1 MNRIEELRTE
11 KISKLLIRYF
21 IPTVFGMLVAAVHIT
36 IDGIFVG
43 RGIGS
48 VGVAAVNIVV
58 PFFTVYTA
66 IGLMFGIGGATLISI
81 EFSRNNFKK
90 AREIFTISTIMVI
103 VISIVMIVLTF
114 VFREDLAV
122 ILGANEATMDSVMD
136 YFLVIIFFAPVFM
149 LGNVMNSC
157 VRADGSPKL
166 GMVAT
171 VTGAV
176 INGVFDYIAIF
187 VMDWGLTGAAIA
199 TGIGNIVSI
208 IILIVYF
215 SGSKSKLGFVK
226 VKFDWKQVAHIAK
239 IGIPSFISEFGISV
253 VTMYHN
259 LAMVQLAGEKGV
271 AAYGVINYIYPIM
284 MLIFWGLSVSM
295 QPVIS
300 YNHGAGLKDRV
311 KESISLVLKI
321 SLIMGVISYVLGV
334 LFNEEMV
341 RLFIMDSE
349 EVVVMA
355 SRGILIYFINFIFLG
370 FNMSIIMYYQAIENP
385 GVSTVFTVLRG
396 FVIVLILLNIL
407 PKKFGIDGVW
417 MTIPLTEAIVFLITI
432 AFANYSS
439 RQDAGNTTVGDKTD
453 TKGEVDISC

>member
-1 MNRIEELRTE
+1 MNRIDELGTE
-11 KISKLLIRYF
+11 KISKLLVKYF

-36 IDGIFVG
+36 IDGIFIG

-81 EFSRNNFKK
+81 EFSRNNYKK
-90 AREIFTISTIMVI
+90 AREIFTTSTIMVI
-103 VISIVMIVLTF
+103 IISIVMIFITF
-114 VFREDLAV
+114 AFRMELAV
-122 ILGANEATMDSVMD
+122 LLGANEATMDPVME
-136 YFLVIIFFAPVFM
+136 YFIVIIFFAPVFM

-176 INGVFDYIAIF
+176 INGIFDYIAIF

-208 IILIVYF
+208 IILLVYF
-215 SGSKSKLGFVK
+215 TGSKSKLAFVK
-226 VKFDWKQVAHIAK
+226 VKFDWRQALQISK

-259 LAMVQLAGEKGV
+259 IAMMKLAGEKGV

-284 MLIFWGLSVSM
+284 MLVFWGLSVSM

-300 YNHGAGLKDRV
+300 YNYGAGLKDRV
-311 KESISLVLKI
+311 KESISMVLKLSI
-321 SLIMGVISYVLGV
+321 VMGVVSYLLAIV
-334 LFNEEMV
+334 FNEQMIG
-341 RLFIMDSE
+341 LFITDSE
-349 EVVVMA
+349 EVVRIA
-355 SRGILIYFINFIFLG
+355 SRGVLIYFINFIFLG
-370 FNMSIIMYYQAIENP
+370 YNMSVIMYYQAIEKP
-385 GVSTVFTVLRG
+385 RISTFFTILRG
-396 FVIVLILLNIL
+396 FIVVLSLLYVL
-407 PKKFGIDGVW
+407 PKYLGTDGVW
-417 MTIPLTEAIVFLITI
+417 MTIPLTEAIVFIMAL
-432 AFANYSS
+432 AYGRYLS
-439 RQDAGNTTVGDKTD
+439 RQKVFTNKKIVL
-453 TKGEVDISC
+453 